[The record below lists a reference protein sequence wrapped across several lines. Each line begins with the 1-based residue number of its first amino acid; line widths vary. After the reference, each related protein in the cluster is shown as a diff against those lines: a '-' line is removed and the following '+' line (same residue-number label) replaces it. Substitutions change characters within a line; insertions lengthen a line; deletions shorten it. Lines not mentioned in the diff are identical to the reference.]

1 VARAH
6 YDAQMRLFAA
16 PPLLTLLLIGACSS
30 GPSAEPAATP
40 SAPAPTASAAATG
53 GLTQDACRVLT
64 AADVQAALGVPVTQL
79 PLTSPPP
86 GAGPGG
92 NLVSGCTYSSS
103 SATAGGASLYLY
115 RDMAIDYFATVPGFT
130 AVHGVG
136 DAAYEH
142 VPMLIGRKGHVTFQL
157 TVDSSADPAKADT
170 ALRALA
176 HAAAARL

>member
-1 VARAH
+1 MPA
-6 YDAQMRLFAA
+6 MRLAAAA
-16 PPLLTLLLIGACSS
+16 PPLVAVLLLGACSS
-30 GPSAEPAATP
+30 GSPAGTAGT
-40 SAPAPTASAAATG
+40 PAPTASAAAT

-64 AADVQAALGVPVTQL
+64 AADVQGALGVPVTQL

-86 GAGPGG
+86 GGGPGGG

-103 SATAGGASLYLY
+103 AAAAGGASLYLY

-130 AVHGVG
+130 PVPGVG

-142 VPMLIGRKGHVTFQL
+142 VPMLIGRKGQVTFQL
-157 TVDSSADPAKADT
+157 TIDSSAAPAKAD
-170 ALRALA
+170 AELRMLA